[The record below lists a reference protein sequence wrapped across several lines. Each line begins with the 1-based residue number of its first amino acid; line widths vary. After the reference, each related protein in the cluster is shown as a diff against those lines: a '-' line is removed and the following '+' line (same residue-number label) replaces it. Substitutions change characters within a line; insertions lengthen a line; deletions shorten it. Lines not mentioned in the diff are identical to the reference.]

1 MYNIGNLAILYVLG
15 LDLPVDEPFE
25 PHITI
30 DFAENS
36 SLWRSPKVTVEYLI
50 SELKKVGF
58 KVTSKVITSRQ
69 EFEGSLI

>member
-30 DFAENS
+30 DFAETS

-50 SELKKVGF
+50 FELKKVGF